1 MGHTYTNLMYHGV
14 FSTKQRQSLLRPE
27 MLPELARVVGGII
40 GQRDG
45 KLLAL
50 NGTTD
55 HVHLL
60 GMFPASRA
68 ISDQL
73 RDIKAISSGWV
84 HDKFPDLADFA
95 CQSGYAAF
103 SVSRSNVASVERYI
117 ADQPS
122 HHQKRTFEEEFIAL
136 LDRHGI
142 EYDRRYVFD

>member
-1 MGHTYTNLMYHGV
+1 
-14 FSTKQRQSLLRPE
+14 
-27 MLPELARVVGGII
+27 
-40 GQRDG
+40 
-45 KLLAL
+45 
-50 NGTTD
+50 
-55 HVHLL
+55 
-60 GMFPASRA
+60 MFPASRA

-95 CQSGYAAF
+95 WQSGYAAF